1 MGGRDPNAYGW
12 PRPITVP
19 RPELPGGSLPELPT
33 ADPDLRVGVIDTG
46 IAVNEQGEVHPWLRG
61 HVDYVPSEVE
71 HPDEVDPA
79 VGHGSFVAGVVLRQ
93 APTATVLMRRAVVG
107 EGEREDERVAEAIR
121 ALGLAGVTLI
131 NLSFGGSLFEHS
143 TPTVISAALSE
154 LGPEVVVVAAVANN
168 ALPLRTYPAADKRV
182 ISVGAA
188 TSTGAIA
195 EFSANGEWI
204 DIYAVGENVVGPYQD
219 RFAEWSGTSFAA
231 AAMTGRIARRMAAGM
246 TAEQGAAL
254 LLSRSGVGHVW
265 DVNGKRDV
273 RFLEPLT

>member
-1 MGGRDPNAYGW
+1 MGGRDPHAYGW

-46 IAVNEQGEVHPWLRG
+46 IAVNDQGEVHPWLRG

-93 APTATVLMRRAVVG
+93 APTATVLMRRAVTGVVS
-107 EGEREDERVAEAIR
+107 EDEQVAAAIR
-121 ALGLAGVTLI
+121 ALGRAGVTLI